1 MLKTVKIDNKIKEV
15 VMKSKMV
22 GFRVLV
28 NYDLSI
34 RGSIVAGKYDEIWRF
49 GKNYKDFDPEKNL
62 ECPKSKRTGQSE
74 IEIKLFHFDKEMT
87 LKQVIS
93 KMKKEGYRSADITEL
108 LAFGAQYPD
117 EQNKYPIIAPEIRS
131 YVDKDFADETVELTA
146 HGLKRILSLSKC
158 EKSTEHRY
166 ESDRYKNCMPHDDDD
181 GDEDDV
187 TVYWTK
193 EDLKWSTDYRFL
205 GVRGK

>member
-1 MLKTVKIDNKIKEV
+1 
-15 VMKSKMV
+15 MKSKMV

-34 RGSIVAGKYDEIWRF
+34 RGSIAAGKYDEIWKF
-49 GKNYKDFDPEKNL
+49 GENYKDFDPKKDIK
-62 ECPKSKRTGQSE
+62 CPKSKRTGQSE

-117 EQNKYPIIAPEIRS
+117 EQNKYPIVAPGIVTSYDGWMRS
-131 YVDKDFADETVELTA
+131 AFANKTVELTA
-146 HGLKRILSLSKC
+146 HGLKRILSLSDC
-158 EKSTEHRY
+158 EKVTEHRWESWRCNSMFY
-166 ESDRYKNCMPHDDDD
+166 EEEDLDESDKS
-181 GDEDDV
+181 V
-187 TVYWTK
+187 SWTK